1 MKNLKEVEKKPRKRR
16 ESKKEKK
23 QRSGTIVFAPNEV
36 IVNWE

>member
-1 MKNLKEVEKKPRKRR
+1 MKKLKDVEKKPRKR

-23 QRSGTIVFAPNEV
+23 QRSGTIVFDPNKV